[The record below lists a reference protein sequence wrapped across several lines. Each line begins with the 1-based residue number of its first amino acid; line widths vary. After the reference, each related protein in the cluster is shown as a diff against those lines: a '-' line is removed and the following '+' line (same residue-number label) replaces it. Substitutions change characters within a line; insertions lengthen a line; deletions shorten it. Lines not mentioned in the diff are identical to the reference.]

1 MLSKFFLQYN
11 IANLRFKKHTDIIQ
25 RFELRFIEYSEI
37 NQAFINNKFL
47 SPAQRFAL
55 METKLAIAKLVLNF
69 QMMLAPGYE
78 EVKIMKKPGVL
89 RPQDGI
95 LNIVLKKL

>member
-1 MLSKFFLQYN
+1 
-11 IANLRFKKHTDIIQ
+11 
-25 RFELRFIEYSEI
+25 
-37 NQAFINNKFL
+37 
-47 SPAQRFAL
+47 